1 MKVVIDADSLVYR
14 AGFAVEQVQ
23 YAAVQGGKLL
33 AHGLT
38 YSQAITLRKQGQD
51 VELYRRSIVEPFDN
65 ARQALRSMLKVIY
78 GQCKARFGEIHAPT
92 LLLTGGSN
100 FRERIA
106 TVRAYK
112 HNRTKDKP
120 PHYAALRQ
128 HLIDEF
134 KATVVHWYE
143 ADDEAAMLLTAG
155 GEDVC
160 VSSLDKDLLQVP
172 GWHHVHDKGF
182 LKISE
187 KSGLLRFYMQA
198 LSGDPTDGIPGCRG
212 VGATGARKLILEAAG
227 HAKNFKDLESR
238 CWSVVHAQ
246 YRQSLE
252 KHGAEKCG
260 YTDPLAAAKETAQL
274 VYLLRTPPK
283 DVRWIDL
290 WEAPK

>member
-1 MKVVIDADSLVYR
+1 MKIVIDADSLIYR
-14 AGFAVEQVQ
+14 AGFAVEQVE
-23 YAAVQGGKLL
+23 YAAIKGDELL
-33 AHGLT
+33 AHGVDWQRANAL
-38 YSQAITLRKQGQD
+38 QKADGAA
-51 VELYRRSIVEPFDN
+51 LYKRSIVQPFDN
-65 ARQALRSMLKVIY
+65 ARDALRSMLKVIY
-78 GQCKARFGEIHAPT
+78 GQCKARFGKIEAPE

-112 HNRTKDKP
+112 HNRTKAKP
-120 PHYAALRQ
+120 PHYAELRQ

-134 KATVVHWYE
+134 KARTVHWYE
-143 ADDEAAMLLTAG
+143 ADDEAAIALTAG
-155 GEDVC
+155 GEHVC

-182 LKISE
+182 LRISE

-198 LSGDPTDGIPGCRG
+198 LSGDSTDGIPGCRG
-212 VGATGARKLILEAAG
+212 VGVTGAKKIVLEAASN
-227 HAKNFKDLESR
+227 AQRFSDLEAR
-238 CWSVVHAQ
+238 CWAAVYAQ

-290 WEAPK
+290 WEPPK